1 MQYVLT
7 VLGFPDHRPAEPV
20 WEAVQPA
27 SPAPVDYDV
36 VLQELQE
43 LMLDSQQFWPADY
56 QHYGPL
62 FIRLAWH
69 NAGPAE
75 NTITLRGVLWFATQY
90 LVLQAATGRVT
101 GGGALTAGG
110 SGLSRSGAGTTTQI
124 LIRPGGCSG
133 LSNRFYCSL
142 YVECTLLYDC
152 TEVRQFAVM
161 GRPVRPGGECGY

>member
-1 MQYVLT
+1 M
-7 VLGFPDHRPAEPV
+7 
-20 WEAVQPA
+20 
-27 SPAPVDYDV
+27 SPAHRAEALAGKLTQGWKNLAVGAEVDV
-36 VLQELQE
+36 QS
-43 LMLDSQQFWPADY
+43 LDSQQFWPADY

-75 NTITLRGVLWFATQY
+75 NTITLRGVLWFATLY

-133 LSNRFYCSL
+133 YRK
-142 YVECTLLYDC
+142 
-152 TEVRQFAVM
+152 
-161 GRPVRPGGECGY
+161 